1 MFNFKP
7 LKQII
12 EKIINRINEDS
23 VKISGVFAG
32 SGSSFANW
40 FLTTPGSSN
49 TLMQLDFPY
58 SHSAV
63 DELLGRAPEAYV
75 TAQVANEFANMAYL
89 RARRLS
95 SVGEKVI
102 GIGCTSALISELSK
116 KGEHRAYVSI
126 RSRDEIL
133 SSSLKLN
140 KGFRDR
146 IAEEDLVSRFILDQ
160 IDGFWFKNNDH
171 TVLSDLS
178 SEDRVLRKENEYYG
192 AIEQLFETNQPFLI
206 INTDGDLL
214 DFSYRPAYI
223 ISGSF
228 NPLHFGHKQL
238 AEFIG
243 KIKGAIV
250 DFEISISNV
259 DKDNMTKEDVNHRIL
274 QFIGVSKIIISKSKT
289 FVEKS
294 NHFKGCSFVVGW
306 DTAVRILDIKYYDN
320 NFKSMLAALA
330 DIRENGC
337 RFIVVGRLDEFG
349 DFRNAKDINVP
360 DGYEDMFSMIEEENF
375 RSDISSTDLRI

>member
-1 MFNFKP
+1 M
-7 LKQII
+7 KQII

-63 DELLGRAPEAYV
+63 DELLGRAPKAYV

-228 NPLHFGHKQL
+228 NPLHSGHRQL
-238 AEFIG
+238 VKVIEEMNDS
-243 KIKGAIV
+243 KV
-250 DFEISISNV
+250 DFEISIYNV
-259 DKDNMTKEDVNHRIL
+259 DKDIMTIEDINQRIV
-274 QFIGVSKIIISKSKT
+274 QFIGVGTIIISKAKT

-294 NHFKGCSFVVGW
+294 ANFKGCSFVVGW
-306 DTAVRILDIKYYDN
+306 DTAVRVLDPKYYDDSYQ
-320 NFKSMLAALA
+320 SMLSALT
-330 DIRENGC
+330 DIKKNEC
-337 RFIVVGRLDEFG
+337 SFIVAGRKEKFG
-349 DFRNAKDINVP
+349 RFRNAEEINIP
-360 DGYEDMFSMIEEENF
+360 EDYADMFCMIEEKTF
-375 RSDISSTDLRI
+375 RNDISSTDIRIQN

>member
-1 MFNFKP
+1 M
-7 LKQII
+7 
-12 EKIINRINEDS
+12 
-23 VKISGVFAG
+23 
-32 SGSSFANW
+32 
-40 FLTTPGSSN
+40 
-49 TLMQLDFPY
+49 
-58 SHSAV
+58 
-63 DELLGRAPEAYV
+63 
-75 TAQVANEFANMAYL
+75 
-89 RARRLS
+89 
-95 SVGEKVI
+95 
-102 GIGCTSALISELSK
+102 
-116 KGEHRAYVSI
+116 
-126 RSRDEIL
+126 
-133 SSSLKLN
+133 
-140 KGFRDR
+140 
-146 IAEEDLVSRFILDQ
+146 
-160 IDGFWFKNNDH
+160 
-171 TVLSDLS
+171 
-178 SEDRVLRKENEYYG
+178 
-192 AIEQLFETNQPFLI
+192 
-206 INTDGDLL
+206 
-214 DFSYRPAYI
+214 
-223 ISGSF
+223 
-228 NPLHFGHKQL
+228 